1 MFFDRELLNRLYG
14 DYVRHGRTFRNP
26 GLWVLFVYRYG
37 VWSRKLP
44 NPARWITSKIYGSW
58 TITLQILTGTEI
70 YCETVIG
77 DDLNLIHA
85 TNIKIHPDVVIGD
98 RCGMMHEVTLGTN
111 AGRERRRSGVPRI
124 GDDVFIGAGAKV
136 LGPITVGDGATIA
149 PNSLVTIDVPPGTTA
164 IGVPARILRF
174 PTQRPT
180 QPTASAPGSGPPTN
194 GDLRAS
200 KEGPDNPCEP
210 IPPMS

>member
-1 MFFDRELLNRLYG
+1 MFFDRGLLNKLYG

-26 GLWVLFVYRYG
+26 GLWILFVYRYG
-37 VWSRKLP
+37 VWSQKLP
-44 NPARWITSKIYGSW
+44 NPARWLTSKIYGSW
-58 TITLQILTGTEI
+58 TMTLHLLTGTEL
-70 YCETVIG
+70 YRETVIG
-77 DDLNLIHA
+77 DDFNLIHG
-85 TNIKIHPDVVIGD
+85 TNIMIHPDVVIGD
-98 RCGMMHEVTLGTN
+98 RCGLMHEVTLGTN
-111 AGRERRRSGVPRI
+111 AGRDRRRSGVPRI

-174 PTQRPT
+174 PTQPPA
-180 QPTASAPGSGPPTN
+180 QPTASALGSGPPTN

-200 KEGPDNPCEP
+200 KEGPESPCEP